1 MIEKGFLNVSSSP
14 ISVYDAELKEGQ
26 VVQTVPAAG
35 NKVSA
40 DTTIYIQVNSGKDTN
55 SSEVPNLSTMT
66 VENAKMMLESVGLQL
81 DTNFQYESSDAPKDT
96 VIEQSVPMARW
107 LLRIQ
112 KSA

>member
-1 MIEKGFLNVSSSP
+1 MNVSSSP

-81 DTNFQYESSDAPKDT
+81 DTNFSMKAATHQK
-96 VIEQSVPMARW
+96 
-107 LLRIQ
+107 IQ
-112 KSA
+112 